1 MLDVHGVQLY
11 EDFVINIYIQIT
23 GFNIFVA
30 RGCHVGVRGGR
41 RGARTPDKSNQVNSN
56 NV

>member
-56 NV
+56 NA